1 MLSCDETYIFLLITK
16 TLYFCH
22 LCFKE
27 NKDADEI
34 IHPYIF
40 NCNSQYENHFLITTF
55 AYKGLLLV
63 FGIFLAW
70 ETRNIEI
77 KALNDSKYIGI
88 SVYNVVI
95 LSVIGVILATL
106 MAGSEYYNIYLA
118 LMSLVVILCTAATL
132 GIVFVPKVSEKYL
145 SMF

>member
-1 MLSCDETYIFLLITK
+1 MPPISLQED
-16 TLYFCH
+16 
-22 LCFKE
+22 KE
-27 NKDADEI
+27 EEDQV

-40 NCNSQYENHFLITTF
+40 KCTSRYENYFLITTC
-55 AYKGLLLV
+55 ASKGLLLI

-95 LSVIGVILATL
+95 LSVVGVILATV
-106 MAGSEYYNIYLA
+106 MSGSEYYNVYLA

-132 GIVFVPKVSEKYL
+132 GIVFVPKVSDA
-145 SMF
+145 F

>member
-1 MLSCDETYIFLLITK
+1 MDEVI
-16 TLYFCH
+16 
-22 LCFKE
+22 
-27 NKDADEI
+27 N
-34 IHPYIF
+34 PYVF
-40 NCNSQYENHFLITTF
+40 TCTSEYQNYFLITTLGC
-55 AYKGLLLV
+55 KGLLLV

-95 LSVIGVILATL
+95 LSVVGVILATL
-106 MAGSEYYNIYLA
+106 LANSEYYNVYLA

-132 GIVFVPKVSEKYL
+132 GIVFAPKVGREKFFLYC
-145 SMF
+145 

>member
-1 MLSCDETYIFLLITK
+1 M
-16 TLYFCH
+16 
-22 LCFKE
+22 
-27 NKDADEI
+27 
-34 IHPYIF
+34 
-40 NCNSQYENHFLITTF
+40 
-55 AYKGLLLV
+55 

-95 LSVIGVILATL
+95 LSVVGVILATL
-106 MAGSEYYNIYLA
+106 MSGSKYYNVYLA

-132 GIVFVPKVSEKYL
+132 GIVFVPKVRRKYCFFILIIIRLIDYRLIIGL
-145 SMF
+145 SD